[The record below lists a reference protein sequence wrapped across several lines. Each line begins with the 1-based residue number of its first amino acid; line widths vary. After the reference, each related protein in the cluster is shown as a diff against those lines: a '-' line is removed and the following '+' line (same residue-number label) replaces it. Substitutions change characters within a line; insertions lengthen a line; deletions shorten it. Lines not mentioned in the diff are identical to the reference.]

1 MAVAAAD
8 APQGQRLAGFL
19 KERPVT
25 QIKASIVPKIADEP
39 WSKNVFDAWNEDED
53 VAKPVKNAIKARRSN
68 GNVSVK

>member
-8 APQGQRLAGFL
+8 APQGQRLSGFL
-19 KERPVT
+19 KERPAT
-25 QIKASIVPKIADEP
+25 QIKASIVPKIADEL